1 MSAPVARGSTRL
13 APGGRGGGVRAR
25 DVLEGFGIS
34 TRRNI
39 DRTNTGRGRGRG
51 HGRGQ
56 GQSRG
61 RDNYSTRSDRRE
73 RFGAREKSGGQRGG
87 GGEGVAW
94 LADDVRELASEALR
108 LAAADASAS
117 ATARATTRVLRPF
130 EGGDYTAL
138 LREIPGQHWAAPY
151 LREVAATLEGNA
163 DISPNRKLAVLTETL
178 NALRYADAE
187 K

>member
-13 APGGRGGGVRAR
+13 APGGRGGGANAR
-25 DVLEGFGIS
+25 KILEGFGIT
-34 TRRNI
+34 TRPQRA
-39 DRTNTGRGRGRG
+39 RGGAGRG
-51 HGRGQ
+51 HGRGE
-56 GQSRG
+56 GKGRG
-61 RDNYSTRSDRRE
+61 RGRQRDGQAPEGQRRR
-73 RFGAREKSGGQRGG
+73 RFDEREKSG

-94 LADDVRELASEALR
+94 LADDVREMASEALR
-108 LAAADASAS
+108 LAAADASAT

-163 DISPNRKLAVLTETL
+163 DIAPNRKLAVLTETL

-187 K
+187 